1 MIFKDNGFQEISSL
15 NFVLLVVFF
24 ARVTC
29 PAHCN
34 DVSTTQVMGT
44 VVYVDRGIAVV
55 YFSLPHFVQ
64 YLPLPFV
71 LVVVEP

>member
-1 MIFKDNGFQEISSL
+1 VIFKDNGFQEISSL

-34 DVSTTQVMGT
+34 DSITPVMET

-55 YFSLPHFVQ
+55 YFSLPQFVQ
-64 YLPLPFV
+64 YLPLLFF